1 MLLDAVVTTM
11 KYKKSII
18 DNSIYTKVLYD
29 GTMSY
34 FTVSAD
40 DVLNNT
46 NKETAFTELKKVL
59 ESEFEIKFWKL
70 SVPKYSDFRIF
81 QYPLGFSVDRTD
93 QIMDL
98 VNELSPTG
106 KFRKVDAKFWTD
118 LTYENKLMFEVP
130 LTGNALLKG

>member
-46 NKETAFTELKKVL
+46 NNVTAFTELKRVL
-59 ESEFEIKFWKL
+59 ESEFEIKF
-70 SVPKYSDFRIF
+70 
-81 QYPLGFSVDRTD
+81 
-93 QIMDL
+93 
-98 VNELSPTG
+98 
-106 KFRKVDAKFWTD
+106 
-118 LTYENKLMFEVP
+118 
-130 LTGNALLKG
+130 